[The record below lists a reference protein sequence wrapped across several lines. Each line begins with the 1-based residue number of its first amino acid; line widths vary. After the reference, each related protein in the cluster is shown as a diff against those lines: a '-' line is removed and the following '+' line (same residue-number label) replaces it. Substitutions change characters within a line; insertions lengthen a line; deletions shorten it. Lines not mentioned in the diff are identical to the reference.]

1 MSCRWHQAD
10 SRARPSTLYAMPRPG
25 LVTDSTLAAVQQKSC
40 VFGPTFPRRSCRHQE
55 RPRALRRRARARRQ
69 QGRGGHLLKG
79 ERALPGR
86 APVRGS
92 AGLARLEC
100 APVRGGRNR
109 EVQACR
115 RPAHRGARERAA
127 HPARPVER
135 GAPRAWRSGPA
146 SQPAPAAKSGT
157 DRQRRPVREQA
168 PTCLLHIASILNYAR
183 STSRRTQLAS
193 ARALRGDEAARGV
206 AQAQAAARVVARA
219 APVRC
224 CNAAPRI
231 QRAALLHAARCLVVR
246 PAHP

>member
-1 MSCRWHQAD
+1 
-10 SRARPSTLYAMPRPG
+10 MPRPG
-25 LVTDSTLAAVQQKSC
+25 LITFSTLAAVQQKSC

-109 EVQACR
+109 EVQARR

-127 HPARPVER
+127 HPAR
-135 GAPRAWRSGPA
+135 ACRAWRAPCLAQRARKSARSG
-146 SQPAPAAKSGT
+146 SQKRNRQAAK
-157 DRQRRPVREQA
+157 
-168 PTCLLHIASILNYAR
+168 TCARASSYLPPAHSYYLKYALN
-183 STSRRTQLAS
+183 TSRMTQLAS
-193 ARALRGDEAARGV
+193 ASALRGNKAARSV
-206 AQAQAAARVVARA
+206 AQAQAAARVVARPA
-219 APVRC
+219 LVRC